1 MLEIENKE
9 KCSGCHACYSVCPTK
24 AIEMV
29 EDEKGF
35 KYPVIDQQKC
45 INCHLCEKTCPIINK
60 KIVDN
65 EPKAYSCYNKNNEV
79 RSKSSSGGIFTLIAS
94 KILEKNGVVF
104 GASFNNKFMVEHIY
118 VEKEEELYKLRGSKY
133 LQSIIGDS
141 YKQAKKFLEE
151 GRYVLFTGTPCQI
164 EGLLS
169 YLNKDYEKLI
179 TQDIICHG
187 VPSPKVWNKY
197 LEYREKEDGEIP
209 LEINFRSKENGWKNY
224 NLKFRYNGREYK
236 NNQNTDKYMQAF
248 LKNVSLRESCYN
260 CSFKKINRL
269 SDITLADFWGIE
281 KVNPKMFD
289 DKGTSLVIVNSK
301 KGNKLFNSIQD
312 EIVKEEININEAIKY
327 NPSMITS
334 FKPDKNREKF
344 FEHLDNMEFKELV
357 NKYTEKPNFV
367 KKCISKGKKIVKRI
381 VKRI

>member
-45 INCHLCEKTCPIINK
+45 VNCHLCEKTCPIINK

-224 NLKFRYNGREYK
+224 NLKFRYNGHEYK

>member
-29 EDEKGF
+29 KDEKGF
-35 KYPVIDQQKC
+35 KYPVIDQPKC
-45 INCHLCEKTCPIINK
+45 VNCHLCEKTCPIINK

-118 VEKEEELYKLRGSKY
+118 VEKEEELYKIRGSKY

-169 YLNKDYEKLI
+169 YLNKDYENLI

-224 NLKFRYNGREYK
+224 NLKFRYNGHEYK

-289 DKGTSLVIVNSK
+289 DKGMSLVIVNSK

-334 FKPDKNREKF
+334 SKPDKNRKKF
-344 FEHLDNMEFKELV
+344 FEHLDNMDFKELV
-357 NKYTEKPNFV
+357 DKYTEKPNILE
-367 KKCISKGKKIVKRI
+367 KYISKGKKIVK
-381 VKRI
+381 KLLKN

>member
-1 MLEIENKE
+1 MIDIKNKE

-24 AIEMV
+24 AIKMV

-35 KYPVIDQQKC
+35 KYPVVDQSKC
-45 INCHLCEKTCPIINK
+45 VNCRLCEKVCPIINK
-60 KIVDN
+60 KIVNN
-65 EPKAYSCYNKNNEV
+65 ELKAYSCYNKNDDI
-79 RSKSSSGGIFTLIAS
+79 RSKSSSGGIFTLLAS

-104 GASFNNKFMVEHIY
+104 GASFTNEFMVEHIY

-141 YKQAKKFLEE
+141 YKQVKKFLEE
-151 GRYVLFTGTPCQI
+151 GRYVLFTGTPCQV
-164 EGLLS
+164 EGLMA
-169 YLNKDYEKLI
+169 YLNKKYEKLF

-187 VPSPKVWNKY
+187 VPSPKVWKRY
-197 LEYREKEDGEIP
+197 LEYRKIEDAEEP
-209 LEINFRSKENGWKNY
+209 LEINFRNKDNGWKNY
-224 NLKFRYNGREYK
+224 NLKFRYKEHEYK
-236 NNQNTDKYMQAF
+236 NNQSMDKYMQAF

-281 KVNPKMFD
+281 KINPEMFD
-289 DKGTSLVIVNSK
+289 DKGTSLVIVNNE
-301 KGNKLFNSIQD
+301 KGKELFKEIQN
-312 EIVKEEININEAIKY
+312 EVVKEEVNLNEAIKY

-334 FKPDKNREKF
+334 SKPDKNREEF
-344 FEHLDNMEFKELV
+344 FENLEKMDFNELV

-367 KKCISKGKKIVKRI
+367 SKCISKGKKIVKKILRL
-381 VKRI
+381 

>member
-281 KVNPKMFD
+281 KVKPKMFD